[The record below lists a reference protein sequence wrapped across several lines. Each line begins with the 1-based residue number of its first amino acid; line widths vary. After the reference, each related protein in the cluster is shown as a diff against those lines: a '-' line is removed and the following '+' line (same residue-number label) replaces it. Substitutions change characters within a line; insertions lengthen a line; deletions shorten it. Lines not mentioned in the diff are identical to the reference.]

1 MLTVLFVGTFV
12 AYILLKKNKIPK
24 EQAVYKLGKSNS
36 ELVHVIKTRAEKS
49 IFSNDRKLFLA
60 LIGISETLDS
70 TNRAKIFEYLEQIL
84 QSDKLHLLS
93 VLTNTPNIYDNV
105 GNDI

>member
-1 MLTVLFVGTFV
+1 MFVGTFV
-12 AYILLKKNKIPK
+12 AYILLKKKKKIPK
-24 EQAVYKLGKSNS
+24 EQAVYKLNKSNS

-49 IFSNDRKLFLA
+49 VFSNDRKLFLA
-60 LIGISETLDS
+60 LIGISKTLDS
-70 TNRAKIFEYLEQIL
+70 TNRAKLFEYLEQIL

-93 VLTNTPNIYDNV
+93 VLTNTPNIYVNV